1 MPDAACVLIKFHFS
15 YSLDVLDIVRVL
27 GLCLCRTAWCFVS
40 VSKYYRVVFLQAM
53 HARAACMTGSN
64 LEVMGIIQ
72 GKLEENTFVVLDAFA
87 LPVEGTE
94 TRVTA
99 LEEGYEYMVGYTT
112 TCEASGRV
120 EPVIGWYH
128 SHPGGCPT
136 CYAESK
142 VSHVSLAL

>member
-1 MPDAACVLIKFHFS
+1 MFRLMFLTSFACMSSDYV
-15 YSLDVLDIVRVL
+15 VPPC
-27 GLCLCRTAWCFVS
+27 GFVS
-40 VSKYYRVVFLQAM
+40 VSKYYRGVFLQAM

-99 LEEGYEYMVGYTT
+99 LEEGYEYMVGYQT

-136 CYAESK
+136 CVCREQS
-142 VSHVSLAL
+142 VSIG